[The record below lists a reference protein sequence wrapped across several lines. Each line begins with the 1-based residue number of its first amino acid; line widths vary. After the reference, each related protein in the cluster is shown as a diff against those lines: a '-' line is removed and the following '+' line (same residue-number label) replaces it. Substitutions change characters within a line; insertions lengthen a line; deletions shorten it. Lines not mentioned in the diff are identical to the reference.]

1 MNVKVNFGE
10 DGNVIIPAG
19 LPRGTIGKSFCKDD
33 SYFQRSGFSEIEM
46 PKFADGREVEVE
58 VRGVAIPR
66 RVLHKD
72 SIIDTFESWEML
84 GTHNQMMPV
93 VADINKLMKL
103 CEVHTFV
110 AQIEADARRM
120 EGLLF

>member
-19 LPRGTIGKSFCKDD
+19 LSRRVNFRSFCKDD
-33 SYFQRSGFSEIEM
+33 SHFKRSGFSEVEM

-66 RVLHKD
+66 QVLHKD
-72 SIIDTFESWEML
+72 SIVDSFEAWEMF
-84 GTHNQMMPV
+84 GEHNQMMPV
-93 VADINKLMKL
+93 AVNLSKLGEL
-103 CEVHTFV
+103 CEVHAFV
-110 AQIEADARRM
+110 AQIEKDARRIG
-120 EGLLF
+120 GLLF